1 MNPGSYFPAA
11 PPPPPPLS
19 FQGINSL
26 YTSARTK
33 FFLIKSSSDK
43 NISISLNFNIWATTP
58 KNEHKFVPAFTEND
72 YVILIFS
79 VNGSSKFCGYAVM
92 RSMPGESKNS
102 NVYFYYDDKIFRG
115 RNFDIQWIRVVDVS
129 FQEVSHL
136 KNSLNENKPIKVG
149 RDGQEIERM
158 AGIKLCE
165 VFEAKYLSMA
175 SCTDQGAQEEI
186 QSNQANHA
194 NQTIQVNQVNQANQ
208 TNLAKQ
214 SKQTSNTA
222 YETSTNLLS
231 SSPLGTEKRDC
242 VKLFPLS
249 NNLNINYGTFKRM
262 YAESQYN
269 LVNIYNPALH
279 VFPIDLTNMS
289 YDEYIDLY
297 ESTQQVWQRK
307 MLQLRLGG

>member
-1 MNPGSYFPAA
+1 MNPGSFFPAA
-11 PPPPPPLS
+11 PPPPPPLP

-58 KNEHKFVPAFTEND
+58 KNEHKFVSAFTEND
-72 YVILIFS
+72 FVILIFS

-92 RSMPGESKNS
+92 RSMPGESQNS

-175 SCTDQGAQEEI
+175 SFEDQGVQEEI
-186 QSNQANHA
+186 QSNQANQT
-194 NQTIQVNQVNQANQ
+194 NQTNQANQANQ
-208 TNLAKQ
+208 TNQLKP
-214 SKQTSNTA
+214 SKQTSSTT
-222 YETSTNLLS
+222 YETSTNLLP
-231 SSPLGTEKRDC
+231 SSPRGAEKRDC
-242 VKLFPLS
+242 VKLFPLG
-249 NNLNINYGTFKRM
+249 NTLNMNYSTFKRM
-262 YAESQYN
+262 YAESQFN

-297 ESTQQVWQRK
+297 ETTQQVWERK
-307 MLQLRLGG
+307 MLQLRLG